1 MIQKYDSVLVCQNL
15 FCDGCINRLTLLAS
29 STFQLIEILRH
40 IKENLPK
47 YLLVVSLLFSS
58 IAFSGYTG
66 HSRWSEE
73 RTEQAE
79 ISKAKSEPV
88 HQVVS
93 WEKVFFYFAVPVQRL
108 VFVSIKETRR
118 FAFDRLV
125 KVRLFACQKEVDS
138 FFKTPYFTEVKTI
151 PSASDEDV
159 FVV

>member
-1 MIQKYDSVLVCQNL
+1 MIQKYDRLLDGSSNSANFVCVIESVMKKIFHHLKEHL
-15 FCDGCINRLTLLAS
+15 PGYLLA
-29 STFQLIEILRH
+29 
-40 IKENLPK
+40 
-47 YLLVVSLLFSS
+47 VSLLFSS

-66 HSRWSEE
+66 HSKWSEE

-79 ISKAKSEPV
+79 LSKAKSEPI

-108 VFVSIKETRR
+108 VFISSKETHR

-159 FVV
+159 FVI

>member
-1 MIQKYDSVLVCQNL
+1 
-15 FCDGCINRLTLLAS
+15 
-29 STFQLIEILRH
+29 LIEILRH

-66 HSRWSEE
+66 HSKWSEE

-79 ISKAKSEPV
+79 ISRAKSEPV

-93 WEKVFFYFAVPVQRL
+93 WEKVFFYVAAPVQCL
-108 VFVSIKETRR
+108 AFVSTKETRR

-125 KVRLFACQKEVDS
+125 KVRLFACEKEVDS
-138 FFKTPYFTEVKTI
+138 FVKMPCFTEVKTI

-159 FVV
+159 FVI